1 MRILDELDDLI
12 GSFAKGRVDRRT
24 FIKWA
29 VGLGITVPSITALI
43 SSLAKPDTAAAATE
57 PPAGEAVNVT
67 VGFFPSWEGGASG
80 VVVKHRE
87 LWKKHLPAGS
97 NVSWDAQIVGPPIV
111 TNLLANKNQ
120 IGYLGDTPAIV
131 STTKRSIADIRMVEC
146 NFFSPTGQMCGFI
159 LVNKTAPNFGDFHEF
174 TRWLDGKT
182 IGVSG
187 KGSCGD
193 RMVAALLAKTGVKAN
208 IAYLD
213 PTIIKT
219 SLMAKKVDAVQSFQP
234 HVSQIVDQNIGK
246 IAATG
251 SIYGVED
258 ASFIIMRKDFID
270 DNHQAAKGWVKAD
283 LEALKFMLANPYET
297 VQYLGSELPGFT
309 TLSLWKSIYG
319 EYDPKVGGQ
328 PVNTIAQ
335 GAFDSAVIQFIDF
348 NVKFLQDR
356 NVIPASSLPEGAI
369 YSQLVTE
376 AAAELGF
383 NLPLGPIKGQPAS
396 AFRK

>member
-1 MRILDELDDLI
+1 MRIRDGLDGLI
-12 GSFAKGRVDRRT
+12 DGLAKGSVDRRS
-24 FIKWA
+24 FIKRA
-29 VGLGITVPSITALI
+29 IGMGITVPSITALI
-43 SSLAKPDTAAAATE
+43 SSLGKPEAAVAAAQPSGE
-57 PPAGEAVNVT
+57 PVNIT
-67 VGFFPSWEGGASG
+67 VGFFPTWEGGTSG

-97 NVSWDAQIVGPPIV
+97 TVNWDAQIVGPPIV

-146 NFFSPTGQMCGFI
+146 TLFSRTGQMCGLI
-159 LVNKTAPNFGDFHEF
+159 LVPKAAPDFRDFHEF
-174 TRWLDGKT
+174 TSWLDGKT

-193 RMVAALLAKTGVKAN
+193 RMVAALLAKSGAKAK

-251 SIYGVED
+251 SIYGVQD

-270 DNHQAAKGWVKAD
+270 QNPQAAKGWIKAD
-283 LEALKFMLANPYET
+283 LEALKFMLTNPYET
-297 VQYLGSELPGFT
+297 VQYLAAELPGFT
-309 TLSLWKSIYG
+309 TLSIWKSIYG

-328 PVNTIAQ
+328 PENTIAQ
-335 GAFDSAVIQFIDF
+335 GTFDSSLLEFIDF
-348 NVKFLQDR
+348 NVKFLHDR
-356 NVIPASSLPEGAI
+356 GIIPTATLPEGAV
-369 YSQLVTE
+369 YTQLVTE

-383 NLPLGPIKGQPAS
+383 KLPLGTIKGQPAS
-396 AFRK
+396 AFKK